1 MFVTFF
7 NVSQGATRTF
17 GICSLF
23 GRHGGGQGDRSRPR
37 CCQGGQGVGQ
47 WKRRG
52 SYHALAFEGRK
63 RAEQAERGFQE
74 LQKYGYSHIVISNQQ
89 LAITT
94 RDFPMERAFAPTNR
108 GLCDAVQS
116 IVELTQTTGL
126 IN

>member
-1 MFVTFF
+1 
-7 NVSQGATRTF
+7 
-17 GICSLF
+17 
-23 GRHGGGQGDRSRPR
+23 
-37 CCQGGQGVGQ
+37 
-47 WKRRG
+47 
-52 SYHALAFEGRK
+52 LAFEGRK
-63 RAEQAERGFQE
+63 RAEQVERGFQE
-74 LQKYGYSHIVISNQQ
+74 LQKFGDSHIVISNQQ